1 MFNSLTLAVPD
12 KGYLLSFLSIIFCF
26 IHACPSLAHPASDT
40 TTTEYREAPDFSLEQ
55 ADGNTFRLSEYAGKV
70 IVINIWATWCG
81 PCREEIPEFMEL
93 QKEMEGDVQF
103 VGVSVDEEGWET
115 VRPFEEKFDINYPIV
130 VDDGSVFDGY
140 GPFRLIPMSFI
151 VNKKGNLEYVA
162 PGRIPKYKLKP
173 ILQELI
179 NR

>member
-1 MFNSLTLAVPD
+1 MFNNPSLAILD
-12 KGYLLSFLSIIFCF
+12 KNRLISLLSIILCF
-26 IHACPSLAHPASDT
+26 TFTFPSFAHTAADT
-40 TTTEYREAPDFSLEQ
+40 TTTEYREAPGFSLEQ
-55 ADGNTFRLSEYAGKV
+55 ANGNTFTLSEHVGKV
-70 IVINIWATWCG
+70 VIINIWATWCG

-103 VGVSVDEEGWET
+103 VGVSVDEEGWEA

>member
-12 KGYLLSFLSIIFCF
+12 KGYLISFLSIIFCL
-26 IHACPSLAHPASDT
+26 ILTCPSFAQPASDT

-55 ADGNTFRLSEYAGKV
+55 ADGTTFRLSEYAGKV

-81 PCREEIPEFMEL
+81 PCRKEIPEFMEL

-103 VGVSVDEEGWET
+103 VGVSVDEEGWEA

>member
-1 MFNSLTLAVPD
+1 MLKNLILIILD
-12 KGYLLSFLSIIFCF
+12 KVILISVLSIPLCF
-26 IHACPSLAHPASDT
+26 TFTYPSLAQTATDT

-55 ADGNTFRLSEYAGKV
+55 ADGNTFKLSEHIGKV
-70 IVINIWATWCG
+70 IIINIWATWCG
-81 PCREEIPEFMEL
+81 PCRKEIPEFMEL
-93 QKEMEGDVQF
+93 QKEMGGDVQF
-103 VGVSVDEEGWET
+103 VGVSVDEEGWKA
-115 VRPFEEKFDINYPIV
+115 VRPFEKKFDITYPIV